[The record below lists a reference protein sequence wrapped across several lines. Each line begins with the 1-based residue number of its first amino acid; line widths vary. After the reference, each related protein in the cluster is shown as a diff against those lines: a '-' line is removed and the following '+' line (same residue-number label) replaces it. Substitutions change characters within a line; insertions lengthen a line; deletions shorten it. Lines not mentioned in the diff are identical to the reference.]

1 MSQIIQ
7 QKRETLWFQSI
18 GITCCS
24 LRGIQRN
31 ILSFEDA
38 DKEQSKLF
46 KTLNN
51 MKKDKG
57 SVEKKY
63 FLKYV
68 GLFLNAREEA
78 LNSFKSNVCP
88 IKMLDKL
95 DKILTLK
102 TNYP

>member
-1 MSQIIQ
+1 
-7 QKRETLWFQSI
+7 
-18 GITCCS
+18 
-24 LRGIQRN
+24 
-31 ILSFEDA
+31 
-38 DKEQSKLF
+38 
-46 KTLNN
+46 

-102 TNYP
+102 TNYPWYTQNNKYKNEKKRAKL

>member
-1 MSQIIQ
+1 
-7 QKRETLWFQSI
+7 
-18 GITCCS
+18 
-24 LRGIQRN
+24 
-31 ILSFEDA
+31 
-38 DKEQSKLF
+38 
-46 KTLNN
+46 

-102 TNYP
+102 TTYPWYTQNNKYKNEKKRAKL

>member
-1 MSQIIQ
+1 
-7 QKRETLWFQSI
+7 
-18 GITCCS
+18 
-24 LRGIQRN
+24 
-31 ILSFEDA
+31 
-38 DKEQSKLF
+38 
-46 KTLNN
+46 

>member
-1 MSQIIQ
+1 
-7 QKRETLWFQSI
+7 
-18 GITCCS
+18 
-24 LRGIQRN
+24 
-31 ILSFEDA
+31 
-38 DKEQSKLF
+38 
-46 KTLNN
+46 

-68 GLFLNAREEA
+68 GLFLNAREEG

-88 IKMLDKL
+88 IEMLDKL